1 MAKDEELFQKALH
14 LFFKSFY
21 FIGVFFFIFA
31 FRYPLI
37 FIIMTLQQLEYILAV
52 DRCRHFGRA
61 AEACN
66 VTQPT
71 LSAMIGKL
79 EEELNTKLFDRNR
92 QPICPTPVGELVIRQ
107 AREILEQ
114 TDRIKDLIEEE
125 KQSLSGGFQLGILP
139 TIAPYLLPRFFPQF
153 MKKYPSLDIRVRE
166 MKTHEIKEAL
176 LKGDIDAGILATI
189 EGLEDYNQVP
199 LFYEKYEGY
208 VSRKD
213 ALFEKATIRT
223 SDVATSRDLW
233 LLDEGHCFRDQMVR
247 FCQMK
252 SSQTS
257 QLAYNLGSMETF
269 MRMVESG
276 LGITFIP
283 ELAVMQLSDSQKELV
298 RPFAIPV
305 PTRQLILITNRN
317 FVRQTLLDVIVNEIQ
332 ASVPKDM
339 LKLKAGQSLV

>member
-1 MAKDEELFQKALH
+1 
-14 LFFKSFY
+14 
-21 FIGVFFFIFA
+21 
-31 FRYPLI
+31 
-37 FIIMTLQQLEYILAV
+37 MTLQQLEYILAV
-52 DRCRHFGRA
+52 ERYRHFGRA

-79 EEELNTKLFDRNR
+79 EEELNAKLFDRNR
-92 QPICPTPVGELVIRQ
+92 QPICPTPVGEQVLRQ
-107 AREILEQ
+107 AKEVLAQ
-114 TDRIKDLIEEE
+114 ADGIKDIVEEE
-125 KQSLSGGFQLGILP
+125 KHSLNGTFRVGILP
-139 TIAPYLLPRFFPQF
+139 TIAPYLLPRFFPQL
-153 MKKYPSLDIRVRE
+153 MKKYPTLDIRVRE

-176 LKGDIDAGILATI
+176 LQGDIDAGILAQI
-189 EGLEDYNQVP
+189 EGLEEYEQTH

-208 VSRKD
+208 VSRED
-213 ALFEKATIRT
+213 ALFAKETLRT
-223 SDVATSRDLW
+223 SDVASSRDLW

-276 LGITFIP
+276 KGITFIP
-283 ELAVMQLSDSQKELV
+283 ELAVMQLSGEQKELV

-317 FVRQTLLDVIVNEIQ
+317 FIRQTLLDVIVKEIQ
-332 ASVPKDM
+332 ASVPKEM
-339 LKLKAGQSLV
+339 LKMKAGQSLV